1 MDEDKVIGYV
11 KIEELRD
18 KFEPNYKVYVFTG
31 NPITKLGEFDY
42 DNWDYA
48 YLLERKGIDIDSIEE
63 AKTLPRI
70 LDALV
75 RAIKEHYSDEVPFQY
90 VITLRSSLRKSDVEW
105 EIENWLRKEGV
116 RVKVIEVLKL
126 PRVKRRKKIPIT
138 ESMLNEVLK
147 KKKA

>member
-1 MDEDKVIGYV
+1 MYV
-11 KIEELRD
+11 L
-18 KFEPNYKVYVFTG
+18 TG
-31 NPITKLGEFDY
+31 NPIAKLGEFNY
-42 DNWDYA
+42 DDWDYA

-63 AKTLPRI
+63 AKILPRI
-70 LDALV
+70 LDTLV
-75 RAIKEHYSDEVPFQY
+75 RAIKEHYPDEVPFQY
-90 VITLRSSLRKSDVEW
+90 VITLRSNLRKSDVEW

-116 RVKVIEVLKL
+116 RLKVIEALKL